1 MVRLQMISPSLLL
14 LLLVL
19 LLSLLP
25 GGAPDLAGDAASLL
39 ALRTAVGR
47 SVLQWN
53 ASASPCSWRGV
64 SCSDGRVSMLRLP
77 GSGLLGAIPAGA
89 LTNLTALRVLSL
101 RFNGLSGAV
110 PSDIGS
116 LRNLSG
122 LYLRNNRFSGELP
135 NSLFSLSGLVRLDL
149 SENNF
154 SGRISP
160 GFNNFTGIRTL
171 LLQNNS
177 FSGEI
182 PEMSFSR
189 LKSFNIS
196 YNNLNGSIPRGMR
209 SQPASSFLGMSLCGG
224 PLVSCQN
231 ETSPTPPPSPSPSPS
246 PPPASSL
253 SPPPPI
259 ANRTTGGSSSNLSGG
274 AIAGIAVGSA
284 AGVLLLLALLIV
296 FCNRRRRASSERPV
310 SVAAATAATPATS
323 APAVPK
329 NPAPPSAAA
338 AVSAA
343 VEKRLV
349 FVGGQEMG
357 FDLEDLLRASAEVLG
372 KGMIGTTYKAVME
385 KGEVVAVKRL
395 RDVGVEER
403 EFRESMEAIGEL
415 DHENVVKLRAY
426 YYSRDEK
433 LLVYEFM
440 PMGSLASFLQGNK
453 SSSQASLNWSERC
466 SIALSAA
473 RGIEYLHSN
482 GSKSSHGDI
491 KSSNIL
497 LGRDNETRVSDNGLA
512 QLITPTENLI
522 NGYTA
527 PEVTDTLRITQ
538 KSDVYSFG
546 VLLLELISGKAP
558 SPEVHKSKGGADLPW
573 WVQSVAPENW
583 RSDVFDPELLKYQ
596 DVEEEIVQLLQLGIE
611 CASQYQHQRPLMSEV
626 VARIEAI
633 LGSRTLMSEQQR
645 QDSVDP

>member
-1 MVRLQMISPSLLL
+1 MDFPAPYRRTSALCETSTVSSSETTGSP
-14 LLLVL
+14 
-19 LLSLLP
+19 
-25 GGAPDLAGDAASLL
+25 AS
-39 ALRTAVGR
+39 
-47 SVLQWN
+47 
-53 ASASPCSWRGV
+53 SP
-64 SCSDGRVSMLRLP
+64 
-77 GSGLLGAIPAGA
+77 
-89 LTNLTALRVLSL
+89 T
-101 RFNGLSGAV
+101 
-110 PSDIGS
+110 PS
-116 LRNLSG
+116 
-122 LYLRNNRFSGELP
+122 
-135 NSLFSLSGLVRLDL
+135 FSLSGLVRLDL

-160 GFNNFTGIRTL
+160 GFNNFTVIRTL

-177 FSGEI
+177 FSGEM

-189 LKSFNIS
+189 LKSFDIS
-196 YNNLNGSIPRGMR
+196 YNNLNGSIPRGMS

-224 PLVSCQN
+224 PLRSCQN
-231 ETSPTPPPSPSPSPS
+231 ETSPTPSPSPSPS
-246 PPPASSL
+246 PPPPIASSP
-253 SPPPPI
+253 SPPTS
-259 ANRTTGGSSSNLSGG
+259 NRTSGGSSSSSNLSGG

-296 FCNRRRRASSERPV
+296 FCNRRRRPSSEPPV
-310 SVAAATAATPATS
+310 SVAAATAARPATS
-323 APAVPK
+323 APAVAK
-329 NPAPPSAAA
+329 NPAPAP
-338 AVSAA
+338 AVAGAAA

-372 KGMIGTTYKAVME
+372 KGTIGTTYKAVLE
-385 KGEVVAVKRL
+385 KGQVVAVKRL
-395 RDVGVEER
+395 RDVGVDEK

-440 PMGSLASFLQGNK
+440 PLGSLSSFLQGNK
-453 SSSQASLNWSERC
+453 SSSQAPLNWSERC

-473 RGIEYLHSN
+473 RGIEYIHSK
-482 GSKSSHGDI
+482 GSKSSHGGI
-491 KSSNIL
+491 KSSNVL
-497 LGRDNETRVSDNGLA
+497 LGRDNEAQLSDNGLA

-522 NGYTA
+522 SGYTA

-558 SPEVHKSKGGADLPW
+558 SQEVHKSKGGAADLPG
-573 WVQSVAPENW
+573 WVQTVAPENW
-583 RSDVFDPELLKYQ
+583 RSDVFDTELQKYQ
-596 DVEEEIVQLLQLGIE
+596 DVEEEIVQLLQLGVE

-633 LGSRTLMSEQQR
+633 HGSKTLMSEQQ
-645 QDSVDP
+645 QEQQQEEDSVDP